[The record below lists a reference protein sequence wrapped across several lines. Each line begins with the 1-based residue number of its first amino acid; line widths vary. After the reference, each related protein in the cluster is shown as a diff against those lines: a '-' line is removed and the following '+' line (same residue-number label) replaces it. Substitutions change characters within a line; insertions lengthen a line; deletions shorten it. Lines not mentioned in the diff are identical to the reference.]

1 MSGSFSIQE
10 THIIRTGVRHCS
22 FGKGVLVS
30 ETLTWSIDTGA
41 RSAPSPI
48 GRHLDQKWRMR
59 LQQIHKVL
67 LKSRISH
74 PLVATKCQAQAV
86 AGNSWQPESGEWV
99 AAKVWLGLVG
109 LAGHPSQ
116 SEALCVELL
125 LGATDPHRSR
135 HGDMV
140 CLALAVPDF
149 GPPVL
154 MIS

>member
-1 MSGSFSIQE
+1 M
-10 THIIRTGVRHCS
+10 
-22 FGKGVLVS
+22 
-30 ETLTWSIDTGA
+30 
-41 RSAPSPI
+41 
-48 GRHLDQKWRMR
+48 
-59 LQQIHKVL
+59 
-67 LKSRISH
+67 
-74 PLVATKCQAQAV
+74 ATKCQGQAV

-99 AAKVWLGLVG
+99 ADAKVWLG

-149 GPPVL
+149 GPLL